1 MKKINKKK
9 LITIAACAVLA
20 VPIAVIPLS
29 TVAVYETIFSSRFET
44 QSGLELSVG
53 DFDILQ
59 VENITFE
66 SNVTLAGYK
75 YSKNIESP
83 LGVVIIS
90 HGLGGG
96 GHNKFLPYI
105 DALTSCGYLVFSYDA
120 QGNDNSEGKDTG
132 GFPQGIIDLDNAIN
146 YVQSVTEYKNLP
158 IMLFGHSWGAYSVG
172 SVLNMHPEVSAA
184 VMVSGFDE
192 SEELLSH
199 YPRKAVGP
207 ATDLLL
213 PYVTLY
219 EKLKFGSEY
228 TDITVTSGIKST
240 QANVLIAHSKD
251 DKTVPY
257 ECGYEKYYREFAESE
272 RVSFISYEDRGHSDL
287 LYSKEAVA
295 YQKKIKTEY
304 ECYLKSTGEKATN
317 ENEAAFLQ
325 ANCDPVQYYEPNP
338 ELLSEILKLFNSSI
352 LK

>member
-9 LITIAACAVLA
+9 VIAIAACAVLA
-20 VPIAVIPLS
+20 IPIAVIPLS

-44 QSGLELSVG
+44 QGGLELSAN
-53 DFDILQ
+53 DFDGLQ
-59 VENITFE
+59 VENVTFE
-66 SNVTLAGYK
+66 SSVTLAGYK
-75 YSKNIESP
+75 YSKNTQNP

-105 DALTSCGYLVFSYDA
+105 DALTSSGYLVFSYDA
-120 QGNDNSEGKDTG
+120 QGNDNSQGDDTG

-146 YVQSVTEYKNLP
+146 YVEASAEYKGLP

-172 SVLNMHPEVSAA
+172 SVLNLHPEVSAA

-199 YPRKAVGP
+199 YPRKAVGS

-228 TDITVTSGIKST
+228 TDITVTNGIKNSD
-240 QANVLIAHSKD
+240 ARVLIAHSKD
-251 DKTVPY
+251 DQTVPY
-257 ECGYEKYYREFAESE
+257 ECGYEKYYRELGQSE
-272 RVSFISYEDRGHSDL
+272 RVSFISYDDRGHSGL
-287 LYSKEAVA
+287 LYSENAVS
-295 YQKKIKTEY
+295 YQRQIKSEY
-304 ECYLKSTGEKATN
+304 EAYLKSTNQRATD
-317 ENEAAFLQ
+317 ENEEEFLLSS
-325 ANCDPVQYYEPNP
+325 CDPVKYYEPNP
-338 ELLSEILKLFNSSI
+338 QLLECILELFGSSI
-352 LK
+352 SK